1 MCSRLARLFLCV
13 ILSFLVAFSFVACGF
28 IGKTIYP
35 LNHEELIRNYCDK
48 YDIPYE
54 LLAAVIY
61 TESGFDEKA
70 VSRVGAVGLM
80 QLMPSTAEEIA
91 GRLGVEY
98 NEDMLTDPETNIA
111 YGSFYLRYLYRNLGE
126 NWDTACAAY
135 NAGIGKVMGWL
146 DNEEYSDDGV
156 TLKSIPIDETRNYVQ
171 RVNKY
176 KEKYKELYFNSEVS
190 SHE

>member
-1 MCSRLARLFLCV
+1 MRLRLFKIFVSLAAV
-13 ILSFLVAFSFVACGF
+13 IFTLFSFVSCGF
-28 IGKTIYP
+28 INKTVYP
-35 LNHEELIRNYCDK
+35 LNHEELIRCYGDK

-70 VSRVGAVGLM
+70 ASGAGAVGLM

-91 GRLGVEY
+91 WRLGVEY
-98 NEDMLTDPETNIA
+98 NEDMLTDPETNIS

-135 NAGIGKVMGWL
+135 NAGIGKVKGWL
-146 DNEEYSDDGV
+146 ENGEYSDDGV
-156 TLKSIPIDETRNYVQ
+156 ALKTIPIDETRNYVQ

-190 SHE
+190 SYE